1 MRETYRIDFLSL
13 LCLLRVFLR
22 KQFGIPPE
30 TIKDSMRLGL
40 PVPQVYIVPVE
51 RFCREMGPALGVN
64 LAEFEFPAYF
74 NFFVY
79 KKRCTLVVDSADAEQ
94 NIRRV
99 FSETLL
105 GPAQFRREDD
115 PIAYEPEDFSSDF
128 NRDAIPNFQKELKHF
143 RIMPDGHEL
152 VLETLLNFRHF
163 HTPVENVG
171 HDNLGIIR
179 PSMENEEDQD
189 DESESDENAEATE
202 EMPKDVQ
209 GVEKREKTPWTYN
222 QARWMGKSQVLV
234 YPCLCYLSRKYLMYV
249 GYLYFQAT
257 WQQFGLQMLRRNK

>member
-1 MRETYRIDFLSL
+1 
-13 LCLLRVFLR
+13 
-22 KQFGIPPE
+22 
-30 TIKDSMRLGL
+30 MRLGL

-74 NFFVY
+74 NYFVY

-105 GPAQFRREDD
+105 GPAQFRKEVD
-115 PIAYEPEDFSSDF
+115 PISHEPEDFAQDF
-128 NRDAIPNFQKELKHF
+128 DKAAIPNFAKELKHF

-163 HTPVENVG
+163 QMPIENVG
-171 HDNLGIIR
+171 HENLGVIR
-179 PSMENEEDQD
+179 PSQEQQQEQEGEGDIESD
-189 DESESDENAEATE
+189 DEPEAAEEVPSNAKE
-202 EMPKDVQ
+202 
-209 GVEKREKTPWTYN
+209 VEKRAKTPFNYN
-222 QARWMGKSQVLV
+222 QARWMGKLHESG
-234 YPCLCYLSRKYLMYV
+234 R
-249 GYLYFQAT
+249 G
-257 WQQFGLQMLRRNK
+257 RNG

>member
-1 MRETYRIDFLSL
+1 
-13 LCLLRVFLR
+13 
-22 KQFGIPPE
+22 
-30 TIKDSMRLGL
+30 MRLGL

-105 GPAQFRREDD
+105 GPAQFRREEEG
-115 PIAYEPEDFSSDF
+115 ISHEPEDFSSDF
-128 NRDAIPNFQKELKHF
+128 DKAAIPNFQKELKHF

-152 VLETLLNFRHF
+152 VLETLLDFRHF
-163 HTPVENVG
+163 HMPVENVG
-171 HDNLGIIR
+171 HENLGVIR
-179 PSMENEEDQD
+179 PCKDNEEGEEEENSDTDENE
-189 DESESDENAEATE
+189 AEASE
-202 EMPKDVQ
+202 AVPADAK
-209 GVEKREKTPWTYN
+209 GVEKREKTPWNYN
-222 QARWMGKSQVLV
+222 QARWMGKDCPSWMDLV
-234 YPCLCYLSRKYLMYV
+234 CDFDLV
-249 GYLYFQAT
+249 V
-257 WQQFGLQMLRRNK
+257 